1 MMTVFELGVDSN
13 TVKENLNRIG
23 NQIYKALCL
32 REEDKEWRK
41 PIETLSI
48 ELLGLHQLFP
58 QQPLIFSLVCKLQ
71 GILAE
76 EHMDF
81 MLYRRTIFECC
92 SLVNKIKDAID

>member
-1 MMTVFELGVDSN
+1 MMTVYNIEVNDN

-32 REEDKEWRK
+32 REEEKEWKK

-48 ELLGLHQLFP
+48 ELLGMNKLFP
-58 QQPLIFSLVCKLQ
+58 KDNNLFSLVCKLQ
-71 GILAE
+71 GITDDTI
-76 EHMDF
+76 DF

-92 SLVNKIKDAID
+92 SLVNKIKENIN